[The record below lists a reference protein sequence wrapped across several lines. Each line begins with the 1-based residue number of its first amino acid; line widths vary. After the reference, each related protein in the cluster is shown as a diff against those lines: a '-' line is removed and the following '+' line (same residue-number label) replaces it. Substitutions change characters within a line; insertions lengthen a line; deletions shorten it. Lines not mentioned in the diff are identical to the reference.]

1 MPILIIDD
9 DEIFAQTLA
18 RSFLRRE
25 IESEIALDL
34 SSALA
39 AVTKSQFDAVLL
51 DLRLGEESGLSIL
64 TDLRQAQPRSR
75 ILILTGYSSI
85 ATAVE
90 AIKQG
95 ADNYLPKPAGAEEIL
110 KALETN
116 TDERSTEIPEQT
128 PSLDRLEWEHIQ
140 RVLASNEGNISASAR
155 ELGMHRR
162 TLQRKLAKRPVR
174 N

>member
-1 MPILIIDD
+1 MRILIIDD
-9 DEIFAQTLA
+9 DDVFAQTLA
-18 RSFLRRE
+18 RSFVRRN
-25 IESEIALDL
+25 IDSEIVLNL

-39 AVTKSQFDAVLL
+39 AAQSSFDAVLL

-64 TDLRQAQPRSR
+64 TDLRQAQPQAR
-75 ILILTGYSSI
+75 ILILTGFSSI

-90 AIKQG
+90 AIKLG

-110 KALETN
+110 KALEAKA
-116 TDERSTEIPEQT
+116 DDLSTEIPDQS

-140 RVLASNEGNISASAR
+140 RVLNSNDGNISASAR

-162 TLQRKLAKRPVR
+162 TLQRKLSKRPVR
-174 N
+174 K

>member
-1 MPILIIDD
+1 MRILIIDD
-9 DEIFAQTLA
+9 DDVFAQTLA
-18 RSFLRRE
+18 RSFARRN
-25 IESEIALDL
+25 IDSEIVLNL

-39 AVTKSQFDAVLL
+39 AAQSSFDAVLL

-64 TDLRQAQPRSR
+64 TDLRQAQPQAR
-75 ILILTGYSSI
+75 ILILTGFSSI

-90 AIKQG
+90 AIKLG

-110 KALETN
+110 KALEAKA
-116 TDERSTEIPEQT
+116 DDLSTEIPDQS

-140 RVLASNEGNISASAR
+140 RVLNSNDGNISASAR

-162 TLQRKLAKRPVR
+162 TLQRKLSKRPVR
-174 N
+174 K

>member
-1 MPILIIDD
+1 MRILIIDD
-9 DEIFAQTLA
+9 DDVFAQTLA
-18 RSFLRRE
+18 RSFARRN
-25 IESEIALDL
+25 IDSEIALNL

-39 AVTKSQFDAVLL
+39 AAQSSFDAVLL

-64 TDLRQAQPRSR
+64 TDLRQLQPQAR
-75 ILILTGYSSI
+75 ILILTGFSSI

-90 AIKQG
+90 AIKLG

-110 KALETN
+110 KALEAKA
-116 TDERSTEIPEQT
+116 DELSTEIPDQS

-140 RVLASNEGNISASAR
+140 RVLNSNDGNISATAR

-174 N
+174 K